1 MDTKRMPTHRKGAER
16 KKIKKLGRSS
26 GHQAK
31 TTADSPEGSG
41 EKRKKKRKEEL
52 GRSSGRQRNPVVTLT
67 MTSML
72 DEIPA
77 SIHLRDPEIE
87 SDHLPPTNKAH

>member
-16 KKIKKLGRSS
+16 KKKKEKKLGRSS

-41 EKRKKKRKEEL
+41 EKKRKEEL
-52 GRSSGRQRNPVVTLT
+52 GRSSGHQAKQPERSSGRQRNPVVTLT
-67 MTSML
+67 
-72 DEIPA
+72 DQHA
-77 SIHLRDPEIE
+77 R
-87 SDHLPPTNKAH
+87 

>member
-16 KKIKKLGRSS
+16 KKKEKKLGRSS

-41 EKRKKKRKEEL
+41 EKKEKK
-52 GRSSGRQRNPVVTLT
+52 S
-67 MTSML
+67 
-72 DEIPA
+72 
-77 SIHLRDPEIE
+77 
-87 SDHLPPTNKAH
+87 

>member
-41 EKRKKKRKEEL
+41 EKRKKKKKRRARTILWTPSKTAGTIL
-52 GRSSGRQRNPVVTLT
+52 WTSTQPSSY
-67 MTSML
+67 
-72 DEIPA
+72 
-77 SIHLRDPEIE
+77 
-87 SDHLPPTNKAH
+87 SDNDQHAR